1 MPCWQSAAQT
11 GRHARRRLNDTPPER
26 ATAGAAMAFACTI
39 PATPTVQQDD
49 DTLRITRW
57 DFEPGA
63 VTGWHSH
70 GWPYF
75 VVMLVAGTLRIHDGK
90 TETDVPL
97 AQGQAYMRPAGIQH
111 DVMNGSAYPIAFVEI
126 EVKQPRALKELSLP

>member
-1 MPCWQSAAQT
+1 
-11 GRHARRRLNDTPPER
+11 
-26 ATAGAAMAFACTI
+26 MAFTCTI
-39 PATPTVQQDD
+39 PARPTVQQDD

-75 VVMLVAGTLRIHDGK
+75 VVMLVAGTLRIHDGTK
-90 TETDVPL
+90 TIDVPL
-97 AQGQAYMRPAGIQH
+97 AEGQAYMRPAGIQH
-111 DVMNGSAYPIAFVEI
+111 DVMNGSQHPIAFVEI
-126 EVKQPRALKELSLP
+126 EVKRPGALAELSLP